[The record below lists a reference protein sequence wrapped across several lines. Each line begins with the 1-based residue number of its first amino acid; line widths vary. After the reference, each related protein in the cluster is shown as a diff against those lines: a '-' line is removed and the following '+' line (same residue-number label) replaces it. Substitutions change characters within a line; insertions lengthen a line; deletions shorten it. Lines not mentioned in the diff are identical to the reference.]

1 MIDKDKSIVD
11 LKLKKE
17 LIELANTA
25 PVPVFDAKGY
35 NPLDNYVGED
45 TNIQV
50 MTIKTE

>member
-1 MIDKDKSIVD
+1 LIDKDKSIVD

-25 PVPVFDAKGY
+25 PVFDAKGY